1 MKTKE
6 DIIKEINKLKNKE
19 TANKTFLQ
27 YGDDDCK
34 NEELIRKHNYV
45 IRKQIKKL
53 EWVLN

>member
-6 DIIKEINKLKNKE
+6 DIIEEINRLKNKE